1 MNIQF
6 KKGVLEICAL
16 SLINSRDYYGYEL
29 VQDISENINISEGS
43 IYPLLRR
50 LSKEGFFET
59 YLKESAGGPPR
70 KYYKITEQGSVRTVS
85 LKEEWTEFTEQ
96 VKILLDKDK
105 SGDAE
110 HRGPD
115 LSRQKDKSG
124 DAKHRGPDLGPK
136 KESKND

>member
-6 KKGVLEICAL
+6 KKGVLEICVL
-16 SLINSRDYYGYEL
+16 SLINARDYYGYEL
-29 VQDISENINISEGS
+29 VQEISENINISEGS

-59 YLKESAGGPPR
+59 YLKESPGGPPR
-70 KYYKITEQGSVRTVS
+70 KYYKITKPGSSRTED
-85 LKEEWTEFTEQ
+85 LKEEWNQFTAQ
-96 VKILLDKDK
+96 VKILLNKDK

-115 LSRQKDKSG
+115 LSRQKG
-124 DAKHRGPDLGPK
+124 D
-136 KESKND
+136 ES

>member
-6 KKGVLEICAL
+6 KKGVLEICVL

-59 YLKESAGGPPR
+59 YLKESPGGPPR
-70 KYYKITEQGSVRTVS
+70 KYYKITEEGILRTKTI
-85 LKEEWTEFTEQ
+85 KEEWIEFTEQ
-96 VKILLDKDK
+96 VKILLN
-105 SGDAE
+105 
-110 HRGPD
+110 
-115 LSRQKDKSG
+115 
-124 DAKHRGPDLGPK
+124 
-136 KESKND
+136 KENQND

>member
-6 KKGVLEICAL
+6 KKGVLEICVL

-29 VQDISENINISEGS
+29 VQNISENINISEGS

-59 YLKESAGGPPR
+59 YLKESPGGPPR
-70 KYYKITEQGSVRTVS
+70 KYYKITEEGQSRTEK
-85 LKEEWTEFTEQ
+85 LKEEWNEFTEQ
-96 VKILLDKDK
+96 VRILL
-105 SGDAE
+105 E
-110 HRGPD
+110 
-115 LSRQKDKSG
+115 
-124 DAKHRGPDLGPK
+124 